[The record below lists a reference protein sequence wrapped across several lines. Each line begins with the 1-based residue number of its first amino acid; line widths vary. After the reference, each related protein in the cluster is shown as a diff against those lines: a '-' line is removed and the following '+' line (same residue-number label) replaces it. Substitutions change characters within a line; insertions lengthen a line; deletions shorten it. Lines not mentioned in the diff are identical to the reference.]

1 MRQMQSVLWTKGV
14 LLNPQHLQTQDRYL
28 EDKLAFHVAS
38 LAFCP
43 WGFTEL
49 VVDADAIATGEVRLI
64 RAVGLFP
71 DGLIFDIPRSDEAPA
86 PRPIEGHWQPDQKTM
101 TVHLAI
107 PEFKSGGRNVSA
119 SRDDAGTRFSPQAFA
134 VRDENTG
141 RGEKEILVAR
151 KNVRILFE
159 DEAAEGSTTMPI
171 ARIVRTA
178 AGENQLDTAFVPE
191 LLDIS
196 ASDHVMAIAR
206 RLVEILSARSTELSG
221 IRRQRSKGL
230 ADFGRLDVAHFWL
243 LYTINSYL
251 PLFRHLQAQTAP
263 PSGAGESAGARRAH
277 PAQLYRIMS
286 ELAAVLMTF
295 SPARHPRDLP
305 PYDHANLSGCLTELD
320 AVLRELLDTAIPTNC
335 VTLRLE
341 EKEPSIHSTA
351 LDDDR
356 QLTAVQAYL
365 AVTSEMDQSRLIQ
378 KGPDW
383 IKVASRDQLRD
394 LLNRAVPGVT
404 LRHQPSPPAAV
415 PLKMGCQYFHLET
428 TGPLWSAI
436 LQSRSLAAWVP
447 SEIPAP
453 EIELVLLLPP
463 EKQ

>member
-1 MRQMQSVLWTKGV
+1 MQNVLWTKGV

-28 EDKLAFHVAS
+28 EDKLGFHVSS

-43 WGFTEL
+43 WGF
-49 VVDADAIATGEVRLI
+49 VDLEMDAEAVAADEVRLS
-64 RAVGLFP
+64 RAAGLFA
-71 DGLIFDIPRSDEAPA
+71 DGLVFDIPRADVAPA
-86 PRPIEGHWQPDQKTM
+86 PRSLEGHWQPDQTAM

-107 PEFKSGGRNVSA
+107 PEFRSGGRNVSA
-119 SRDDAGTRFSPQAFA
+119 RRDDAGTRFSPEVLA

-151 KNVRILFE
+151 KNFRLLFE
-159 DEAAEGSTTMPI
+159 DEAAEGSTTMPV
-171 ARIVRTA
+171 ARIVRTP
-178 AGENQLDTAFVPE
+178 GGPPRLDPTFVPE
-191 LLDIS
+191 ILDIS
-196 ASDHVMAIAR
+196 VSDHVLGIAR
-206 RLVEILSARSTELSG
+206 RLVEILSARSAELGG
-221 IRRQRSKGL
+221 IRRQRGKNL
-230 ADFGRLDVAHFWL
+230 AEFGRLDVAHFWL

-251 PLFRHLQAQTAP
+251 PLFRHLQAERPAP
-263 PSGAGESAGARRAH
+263 EGAAGMPRARRAH
-277 PAQLYRIMS
+277 PAELYRTMA
-286 ELAAVLMTF
+286 ELAATLMTF

-305 PYDHANLSGCLTELD
+305 PYDHSDLSGCLSALD
-320 AVLRELLDTAIPTNC
+320 AMLRELLDTAIPTNC

-341 EKEPSIHSTA
+341 EKDHSIYVTS

-378 KGPDW
+378 KAPDW
-383 IKVASRDQLRD
+383 IKVASRDQIRD
-394 LLNRAVPGVT
+394 LLNRALPGVA
-404 LRHQPSPPAAV
+404 LRHQPSPPSAV

-428 TGPLWSAI
+428 SGPLWSGV

-447 SEIPAP
+447 SDVLRP

-463 EKQ
+463 GKG